1 MSASRRTCLLFALSA
16 TGGSATCI
24 PRDRTL
30 RLLQR
35 RRCTPLTATRR
46 ARAQAYTYHGQ
57 QRDTRPA
64 FLAEQDI
71 VITTY
76 STLAQELKM
85 RTGLLKARSSSPAA
99 LAEPARGR
107 VAWLPRQREPVRTV
121 LRASSR
127 LCPRICIPL
136 ASRVCV
142 CITAH
147 GLFTAAM
154 YILQC
159 FSAVVTLMQV
169 PWLRV
174 CLDEVRPH

>member
-1 MSASRRTCLLFALSA
+1 MSASRRTCILLALSA

-24 PRDRTL
+24 PRGRTL
-30 RLLQR
+30 RLSQR

-76 STLAQELKM
+76 STLAQELNV
-85 RTGLLKARSSSPAA
+85 RTGLLKARPLPPAA
-99 LAEPARGR
+99 LGEPARGR
-107 VAWLPRQREPVRTV
+107 GAWLPRAA
-121 LRASSR
+121 RASLNSAASE
-127 LCPRICIPL
+127 LSPVPQDCIPL
-136 ASRVCV
+136 ASRACV

-159 FSAVVTLMQV
+159 FSPVATLMQV